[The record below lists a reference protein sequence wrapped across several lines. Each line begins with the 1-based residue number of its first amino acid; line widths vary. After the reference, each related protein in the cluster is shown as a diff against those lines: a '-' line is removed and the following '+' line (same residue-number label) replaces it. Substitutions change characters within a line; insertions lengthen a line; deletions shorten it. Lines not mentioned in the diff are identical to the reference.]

1 MPRVE
6 TRIGWVQGAVRRQGL
21 SLAKRCN
28 AADAYPGLNPEGRL
42 PAGALPRYGSLTWNT
57 KLRFP
62 RLALH
67 PAGNRRGA

>member
-6 TRIGWVQGAVRRQGL
+6 IRIERMQGAACRQW
-21 SLAKRCN
+21 SSIAKRCN
-28 AADAYPGLNPEGRL
+28 AADIDPGLNPEGRL
-42 PAGALPRYGSLTWNT
+42 PAGALQCCRWLVEKTT
-57 KLRFP
+57 LRPP